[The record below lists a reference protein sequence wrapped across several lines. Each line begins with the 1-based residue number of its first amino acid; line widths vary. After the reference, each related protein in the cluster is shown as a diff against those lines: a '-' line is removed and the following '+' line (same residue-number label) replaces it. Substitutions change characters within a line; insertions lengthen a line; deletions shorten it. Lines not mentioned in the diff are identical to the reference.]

1 LEKAD
6 NMRKTLAAIVAGSA
20 LALGCGQAMASP
32 LCTTITSI
40 GSWKDAGSC
49 DLGDKHWTIDSTS
62 ASLGNTTQVIFTLVG
77 DVFAMQIVGFDT
89 SSAAGAW
96 SISYD
101 ISVMDPTKF
110 ISDMFA
116 GADNPGGGSTL
127 NKDVTGDP
135 GGAFTLKVLNG
146 VEDAGSEKHGLDAT
160 TLHIVETFTVN
171 SGKTLLSVSNTYLQ
185 KSIGVPTPG
194 TLALLGLG
202 LVALGAVR
210 VGRRRA

>member
-1 LEKAD
+1 
-6 NMRKTLAAIVAGSA
+6 MRKTLTAIVAASA
-20 LALGCGQAMASP
+20 LALGCGQAMAVP
-32 LCTTITSI
+32 CTGITTL
-40 GSWKDAGSC
+40 GAWATAGSC
-49 DLGDKHWTIDSTS
+49 DLGDKDFTFGSTS
-62 ASLGNTTQVIFTLVG
+62 TSLLPTTQVLFTLVG
-77 DVFAMQIVGFDT
+77 DVFAMQIIGFDT
-89 SSAAGAW
+89 ASTPGAW
-96 SISYD
+96 TITYD
-101 ISVMDPTKF
+101 ITVTDPLKF

-146 VEDAGSEKHGLDAT
+146 VEDAGSEKHGLGAT

-185 KSIGVPTPG
+185 SIRSVPTPD

-202 LVALGAVR
+202 FIALGAVR
-210 VGRRRA
+210 IRRRNK